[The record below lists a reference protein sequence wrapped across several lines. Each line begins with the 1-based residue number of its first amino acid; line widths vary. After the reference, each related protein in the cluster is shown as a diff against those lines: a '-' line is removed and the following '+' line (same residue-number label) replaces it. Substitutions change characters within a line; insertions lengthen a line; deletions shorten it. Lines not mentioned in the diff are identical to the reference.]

1 MSNPSPLERWLE
13 AAVQSA
19 TEVAGN
25 ALALEAVAAARSEQL
40 VDRQSGAYIPLLAE
54 GDSVYLGLLSDE
66 GGLTELTRA
75 LLGMEP
81 SEPTPGDRDIVD
93 AVSEIAN
100 MIGGGVQRRLSEPGY
115 AVDLG
120 LPIFVKGEV
129 MLEDQA
135 SASAR
140 LALGETAVEVVILHG
155 GHRQELAKR

>member
-1 MSNPSPLERWLE
+1 MSDPKPLEHWLE

-19 TEVAGN
+19 TEVAGS
-25 ALALEAVAAARSEQL
+25 ALALEALAAARSEQL
-40 VDRQSGAYIPLLAE
+40 VDQQSGAYIPLLAE
-54 GDSVYLGLLSDE
+54 GDSVYLGLLSTDE
-66 GGLTELTRA
+66 GLSTLTRA

-81 SEPTPGDRDIVD
+81 PEPTPGERDVVD

-100 MIGGGVQRRLSEPGY
+100 MIGGGVQRRLSEPGF

-135 SASAR
+135 TASAR
-140 LALGETAVEVVILHG
+140 LAVGEAAIEIVILHG
-155 GHRQELAKR
+155 GHRQELGAR